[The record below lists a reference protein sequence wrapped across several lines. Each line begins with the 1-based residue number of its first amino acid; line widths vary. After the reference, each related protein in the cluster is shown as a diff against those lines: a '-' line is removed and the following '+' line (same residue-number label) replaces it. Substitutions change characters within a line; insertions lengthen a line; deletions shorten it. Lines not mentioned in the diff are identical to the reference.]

1 MTTNILSDNWEG
13 ETAAPINPDNVRIKA
28 IEAPVFGE
36 CHGCLF
42 AGQRAAVCIKAAA
55 NAVDAGD
62 PDCDHVLPGR
72 RAVIYVIDKSDPR
85 QLPLIKKAH

>member
-1 MTTNILSDNWEG
+1 MTTNILSEKWEG
-13 ETAAPINPDNVRIKA
+13 DTAAPINLDNIRIKA

-36 CHGCLF
+36 CDGCLF
-42 AGQRAAVCIKAAA
+42 IGQRSDVCVRAAA

-62 PDCDHVLPGR
+62 PDCDQVLPDR

-85 QLPLIKKAH
+85 QIPLIKKGH